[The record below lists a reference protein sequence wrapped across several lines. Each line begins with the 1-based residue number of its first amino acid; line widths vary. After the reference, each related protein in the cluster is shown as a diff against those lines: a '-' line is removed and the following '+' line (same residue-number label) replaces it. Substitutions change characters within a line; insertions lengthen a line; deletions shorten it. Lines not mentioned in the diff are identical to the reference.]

1 MRLAKLFGLCGLSVL
16 MLGTPVVAQDDSE
29 VVEETIVVTASRTEQ
44 RLHEVPAA
52 ITVLSGELLEEIPA
66 DDYGDFLRNAPGV
79 NVSQT
84 SARDISVTSRGA
96 TNTLATSQLVL
107 MDNRTLY
114 LDFFGFVMWDFVPLD
129 TKEIKQIEVV
139 NGPGSA
145 VWGANAM
152 TGVINLIT
160 KTPRE
165 MQGTSITLGAGDY
178 DTLLGGITHAG
189 ATDRMGYKLSASYY
203 EQEPFDRPTGIIPGS
218 QGPFNPTGTPYPS
231 FENQGTTQPKFNF
244 RFDWDSNP
252 GTVYKFSGGY
262 AGTDGIIHTGIGPF
276 DINSGSQMSFVK
288 FDWQKQA
295 QRATFFVNFLDGDAV
310 NLLSVDGSGNPINFF
325 FESTTYDLDY
335 SNTKVVGTKNI
346 FTYGAKAR
354 RNDFDLSI
362 APAGDKRDEY
372 GVFIQDEILINDKWR
387 WLIGARWDDIDPI
400 GSVVSPRTTIM
411 YSPTET
417 STIRASYNRAFR
429 APSMINN
436 FLDVTVTSA
445 AVVDPNLFYLGL
457 VGAGLVPPGVP
468 CEFVLTTC
476 TPFLQ
481 VLPVQAVGNPLV
493 TEEKL
498 DALELGY
505 VGTFRNGTTFTISVY
520 ENETTDSTDFFTRD
534 NFGAFNLPPA
544 WPVFLLGTPLPVIVE
559 DTFPAVQSYRNIGE
573 IVDRGVEI
581 GFSKRPRGNN
591 WSYFIN
597 YSWQDEPEV
606 SGIDLSTLPNGD
618 QVLAVGTP
626 PEHRA
631 NVGLSWDGS
640 KFFFNANAN
649 YVDEAFWTDVL
660 DSRFWGPTDSYTAVN
675 LGAGIRMA
683 GEKFTFTVNATNVT
697 DEDIQQHVFG
707 DIISQKITGTLVVR
721 F

>member
-1 MRLAKLFGLCGLSVL
+1 MRLSKLFLLAGLLPAIAI
-16 MLGTPVVAQDDSE
+16 TPVSAQDEDDDSQ

-52 ITVLSGELLEEIPA
+52 ITVLSGDLLEEIPA

-165 MQGTSITLGAGDY
+165 MQGTSITLGAGDFG
-178 DTLLGGITHAG
+178 TLYGGVTHAG
-189 ATDRMGYKLSASYY
+189 ATDKMGYKISGSYY
-203 EQEPFDRPTGIIPGS
+203 EQDPFDRPMGIIPGS
-218 QGPFNPTGTPYPS
+218 VGPLNPTGTPYPP
-231 FENQGTTQPKFNF
+231 FQNKGTSQPKFNF
-244 RFDWDSNP
+244 RFDWDSKP
-252 GTVYKFSGGY
+252 GTLVGFSGGY

-276 DINSGSQMSFVK
+276 DINSGSNMSFVK

-295 QRATFFVNFLDGDAV
+295 QRATFFTNLLDGDAV
-310 NLLSVDGSGNPINFF
+310 NLLSRDLAGRPIQFF

-335 SNTKVVGTKNI
+335 SNTKVFGTKNI
-346 FTYGAKAR
+346 LTYGAKAR

-362 APAGDKRDEY
+362 APQGDKRDEY
-372 GVFIQDEILINDKWR
+372 GVFVQDEILFSDKWR

-400 GSVVSPRTTIM
+400 GSVVSPRTTLM
-411 YSPTET
+411 FSPTPS
-417 STIRASYNRAFR
+417 STFRVSYNRAFR
-429 APSMINN
+429 SPSMINN
-436 FLDVTVTSA
+436 FLDVGIVTGA
-445 AVVDPNLFYLGL
+445 LVDPRLIA
-457 VGAGLVPPGVP
+457 AGLAPGVP

-476 TPFLQ
+476 TPFFQ
-481 VLPVQAVGNPLV
+481 ILPVRAVGNPLV
-493 TEEKL
+493 TEEQL
-498 DALELGY
+498 TAYEVGY
-505 VGTFRNGTTFTISVY
+505 VGTYGNGVTFTVSVY
-520 ENETTDSTDFFTRD
+520 ENETKDSTDFFTRD
-534 NFGAFNLPPA
+534 FFSPFNPPPGWPAFI
-544 WPVFLLGTPLPVIVE
+544 LGTPIPAVPPGV
-559 DTFPAVQSYRNIGE
+559 FPSVQSYRNVGE

-581 GFSKRPRGNN
+581 GFQKRPRDSN
-591 WSYFIN
+591 WSYFFN
-597 YSWQDEPEV
+597 YSWQDTPEV
-606 SGIDLSTLPNGD
+606 TGIAPERLPNGTL
-618 QVLAVGTP
+618 VTALGVP

-631 NVGLSWDGS
+631 NLGFSWDGG
-640 KFFFNANAN
+640 KFFFNGNVN

-660 DSRFWGPTDSYTAVN
+660 DARFWGPTDSYTAVN
-675 LGAGIRMA
+675 IGLGVRFGDD
-683 GEKFTFTVNATNVT
+683 KYKFTVNGTNVT

-707 DIISQKITGTLVVR
+707 DIIGTKVTGQLVVR